1 MFLDG
6 GEVVVQVS
14 YRVTLKP
21 VESVCEADGKT
32 ERVLTV
38 SSTAFARMTVDVKG
52 PAGWTN
58 DDGCGPIVEPN
69 VQRSNRKINR
79 SSNSHWRDS
88 DHVRGVA
95 TTASLG

>member
-38 SSTAFARMTVDVKG
+38 SSTAFARMTVDAKDPLG
-52 PAGWTN
+52 GRTTTDADQLLSRTF
-58 DDGCGPIVEPN
+58 N
-69 VQRSNRKINR
+69 VQTGK
-79 SSNSHWRDS
+79 
-88 DHVRGVA
+88 
-95 TTASLG
+95 